1 MQTPAA
7 DYLPAGIAANAS
19 RRSCLSGE
27 MKWLNAAL
35 RLVRAHKT
43 PGVWNSKTAGR
54 HKIRNCDAEAL
65 QQSEHDR
72 ADKGEGHIGRNN
84 AQSADQSHEQPPWFT
99 SLPAVT
105 PKASNPFQSEK
116 VSATVYPGSRQRCAA
131 GDVVKEQ

>member
-1 MQTPAA
+1 MAERRAA
-7 DYLPAGIAANAS
+7 PGEGAS
-19 RRSCLSGE
+19 NTRRLE
-27 MKWLNAAL
+27 FQN
-35 RLVRAHKT
+35 RRA
-43 PGVWNSKTAGR
+43 PQNSE
-54 HKIRNCDAEAL
+54 ICDAEAL

-105 PKASNPFQSEK
+105 PKASKPFQGEK

>member
-1 MQTPAA
+1 
-7 DYLPAGIAANAS
+7 
-19 RRSCLSGE
+19 
-27 MKWLNAAL
+27 MKWLDAVL

-43 PGVWNSKTAGR
+43 PGVWNSKPPGAQNSEIVMLR
-54 HKIRNCDAEAL
+54 PL

-84 AQSADQSHEQPPWFT
+84 TQSADQSHEKPPWFT

-105 PKASNPFQSEK
+105 PKASKPFQGEK